1 MARRYENLIDEDLD
15 EKITKFTDALE
26 EIALG
31 GDVSVI
37 VSDGRRMELTRGN
50 TTGAQQ
56 ILTLLLEEKEMRANG
71 GVLRGR
77 ALNMRFGRA

>member
-26 EIALG
+26 EI

>member
-1 MARRYENLIDEDLD
+1 MARRYEDLIDEDLD
-15 EKITKFTDALE
+15 EKIAKFRDALE
-26 EIALG
+26 EISLG

-50 TTGAQQ
+50 TAAAER
-56 ILTLLLEEKEMRANG
+56 ILVTLLEEKEMRANG

-77 ALNMRFGRA
+77 AISMRFGRA